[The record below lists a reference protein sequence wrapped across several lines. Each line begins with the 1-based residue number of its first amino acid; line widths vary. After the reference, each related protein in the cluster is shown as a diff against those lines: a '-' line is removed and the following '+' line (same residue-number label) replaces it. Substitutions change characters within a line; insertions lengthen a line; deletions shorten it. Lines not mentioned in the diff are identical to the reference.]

1 MDTFTAVVSDL
12 LVEIYY
18 DVLRLEELAL
28 KKDTAT
34 SLSINEM
41 HLIEI
46 VGYAEEEGVTISEL
60 AERLHIS
67 RPSTTVAVNKLQ
79 KKGFVTKRDCEKDG
93 RVVRVFLPAEGKKIF
108 AYHKYYHRNMV
119 NALCKEFTD
128 EEKDVMIRAIGKL
141 NDYFKRSVGEKS

>member
-1 MDTFTAVVSDL
+1 VDTFTAAISNL

-28 KKDTAT
+28 KKDTKT
-34 SLSINEM
+34 NLSINEM

-46 VGYAEEEGVTISEL
+46 VGYADEEGVTISDL
-60 AERLHIS
+60 ADRLHIS
-67 RPSTTVAVNKLQ
+67 RPSTTEAVNKL
-79 KKGFVTKRDCEKDG
+79 KRKGFVTKKKCEMDG
-93 RVVRVFLPAEGKKIF
+93 RVVRVYLPAEGKKIF

-119 NALCKEFTD
+119 KALCSEFT
-128 EEKDVMIRAIGKL
+128 EEEQAIMVRAIGKL